1 MLQNIKHKYLR
12 KHKNNKTWSDRSKAR
27 KIQKSKKKC
36 FSGVIFKNIIVSE
49 LIQMKTGFKC
59 LFEDLNDV
67 IGNLSWQHLK
77 WLGMPNVNDDN

>member
-1 MLQNIKHKYLR
+1 MIKLGQIEVRQEKFR
-12 KHKNNKTWSDRSKAR
+12 KV
-27 KIQKSKKKC
+27 KKKC

-49 LIQMKTGFKC
+49 LIQMKKGFKC

-77 WLGMPNVNDDN
+77 WLGMSNVNDDN

>member
-12 KHKNNKTWSDRSKAR
+12 KHKNDKTWSDRSKAR
-27 KIQKSKKKC
+27 KFQKKVKKKC

-49 LIQMKTGFKC
+49 LIQMKKGFKC

-67 IGNLSWQHLK
+67 IGNLSWQRLK
-77 WLGMPNVNDDN
+77 WVGM

>member
-12 KHKNNKTWSDRSKAR
+12 KHKNGKTWSDRSKAR

-49 LIQMKTGFKC
+49 LIQMKKGFKC

-77 WLGMPNVNDDN
+77 GLGMSNVNDDN

>member
-12 KHKNNKTWSDRSKAR
+12 KHKNDKTWSDRSKAR

-49 LIQMKTGFKC
+49 LIQMKKGFKW
-59 LFEDLNDV
+59 FEWF
-67 IGNLSWQHLK
+67 IGNLSWQRLK
-77 WLGMPNVNDDN
+77 WVGMSNVNDDN